1 MPALLLQKPTF
12 KSEAKEPS
20 QCLLRHLT
28 RWELGICYEFFREG
42 SATQAKLL
50 TNLKGLNEEQL
61 AKTFAK
67 LVLEEKIN
75 TAKKLLDQQST
86 RGVFPPSQSTINELK
101 RKHPDAREADPSLL
115 MDDHPPFVD
124 PVMFETES
132 TIANAALETRRS
144 SGPSGLDAYG

>member
-1 MPALLLQKPTF
+1 M
-12 KSEAKEPS
+12 
-20 QCLLRHLT
+20 
-28 RWELGICYEFFREG
+28 
-42 SATQAKLL
+42 L

-67 LVLEEKIN
+67 LVLEGKIN
-75 TAKKLLDQQST
+75 TAKKLLDQQSN

-101 RKHPDAREADPSLL
+101 RKYPDAREADPSLL

-124 PVMFETES
+124 PVMFQTES
-132 TIANAALETRRS
+132 TIANAALKTRRP